1 MFKNLYDVGTENF
14 VFVSIML
21 CSRKL
26 NTMISYAKTRN
37 VSSTASVS
45 LYIKTRYSDDFPF
58 AFSSWIMNEFWMK
71 FKQSLSSEIIPRS
84 VLMTSF
90 EEVRYLLCALGD
102 GTFFHFVMDESGKEN
117 THVTCWKGKSMGC
130 SLNCSVRF

>member
-1 MFKNLYDVGTENF
+1 
-14 VFVSIML
+14 
-21 CSRKL
+21 
-26 NTMISYAKTRN
+26 
-37 VSSTASVS
+37 
-45 LYIKTRYSDDFPF
+45 
-58 AFSSWIMNEFWMK
+58 MK

-117 THVTCWKGKSMGC
+117 THVTCWKGKSMEC
-130 SLNCSVRF
+130 SLNCSEILVQLKIPRLIYIAIISTVLKLLKTTHHKAPEMLTL